1 MTFYYVVIALCLF
14 LVAVGQALPRVSQRL
29 ASPQGSVQ
37 LDRASSRNGASG
49 RAASGNHASRL
60 MLVAASLLLM
70 TVGALRWQVGTDYP
84 NYVYNFH
91 RYLVTPLGEYW
102 PWGEPGLPLLAKAS
116 AQLWHDYAS
125 MFAIAAFITLGL
137 MLRTLLAATPSPALT
152 LLLFICSG
160 AWMGPFNGVRQ
171 WLAAAI
177 VVAAHGLVLKRR
189 KSFFVLV
196 AVASMFH
203 VSAVMLVILWILPQR
218 KLSLWQVVLGAVG
231 AYVALGAYARLGAV
245 FGSVRGDDAA
255 DLIGNTYY
263 TEALD
268 PLRIA
273 VAFAPLGLY
282 WLYAKNEAIS
292 SSTHFYANVAYFN
305 ALILL
310 AASGSAYIARFSI
323 YTTPFVALFIPLLL
337 REAENRRTASLLGLA
352 VGALYLV
359 FWYFDTTAQPALL
372 NYQWIGDRP

>member
-1 MTFYYVVIALCLF
+1 MTFYYVVIATCLF
-14 LVAVGQALPRVSQRL
+14 LVAIGQALPRVSQRL
-29 ASPQGSVQ
+29 ASAQGSVQ
-37 LDRASSRNGASG
+37 FG
-49 RAASGNHASRL
+49 RAPSRVVADESARDGNDASRL
-60 MLVAASLLLM
+60 SLVAASLLLIA
-70 TVGALRWQVGTDYP
+70 VGALRWQVGADYP
-84 NYVYNFH
+84 TYVYNFQQ
-91 RYLVTPLGEYW
+91 YLVTPLAEYW
-102 PWGEPGLPLLAKAS
+102 PWGEPGLPLLAKVG
-116 AQLWHDYAS
+116 AQLWLDYAS
-125 MFAIAAFITLGL
+125 MFAIAAVVTLGL

-177 VVAAHGLVLKRR
+177 VVAAHGLALKRR

-203 VSAVMLVILWILPQR
+203 VSAVLMVVLWVLPRR
-218 KLSLWQVVLGAVG
+218 KMSLWQVLLGAVA
-231 AYVALGAYARLGAV
+231 AYAALSAYARLAAV
-245 FGSVRGDDAA
+245 LGSVRGDDAA
-255 DLIGNTYY
+255 ELIGSTYY

-273 VAFAPLGLY
+273 VAFAPLALY
-282 WLYAKNEAIS
+282 WLYAKNERVSAA
-292 SSTHFYANVAYFN
+292 THFYANVAYLN
-305 ALILL
+305 ALILI

-337 REAENRRTASLLGLA
+337 REAENRRTASLLALA